1 MRLYQA
7 QHNPLLVKQHF
18 NPRTRE
24 GCDAGPV
31 SSCCRCFRHFNPRTR
46 EGCDALLVAM
56 AIDYVTDFNPR
67 TREGCDFGK
76 GFIARLDRYISIH
89 APVKGA
95 TCHDTDTSILSVEF
109 QSTHP

>member
-1 MRLYQA
+1 MKGATAKLQPKTIL
-7 QHNPLLVKQHF
+7 N
-18 NPRTRE
+18 
-24 GCDAGPV
+24 
-31 SSCCRCFRHFNPRTR
+31 RHFNPRTR
-46 EGCDALLVAM
+46 EGCDRAGGKDDEGHEA
-56 AIDYVTDFNPR
+56 DFNPR